1 MTPADH
7 DRLRELT
14 AAHVLGALDAADR
27 AELEVHLE
35 VCETCRQDV
44 VDFAPLPALL
54 ARLDLAEVAGDSPA
68 VSDAGGLVD
77 AVRADVARIERS
89 RRWWQRSA
97 VAVAVAAAVA
107 VGAVLFV
114 DDGGTPDDPWPGV
127 AMAVEVA
134 SSETTAHIVADE
146 RDWGTYVHVTA
157 EDLPARDLY
166 AVWTVDRSGRWA
178 PVGSWAPTPD
188 GRAELGCSTALA
200 LAEIDRVVI
209 TSADRDDE
217 LLVAR

>member
-1 MTPADH
+1 MTAADH

-14 AAHVLGALDAADR
+14 AAHVLRALGPGDR
-27 AELEVHLE
+27 AELEAHLA

-54 ARLDLAEVAGDSPA
+54 ARLDLADVEGDA
-68 VSDAGGLVD
+68 RRDAGVDDLVS

-89 RRWWQRSA
+89 RRWWQRTAA
-97 VAVAVAAAVA
+97 VVAVAAAVA
-107 VGAVLFV
+107 LGAVLVV
-114 DDGGTPDDPWPGV
+114 DGDGPDDPWPGV

-134 SSETTAHIVADE
+134 SSETTARVVADE

-166 AVWTVDRSGRWA
+166 AVWTVDRSGTWA